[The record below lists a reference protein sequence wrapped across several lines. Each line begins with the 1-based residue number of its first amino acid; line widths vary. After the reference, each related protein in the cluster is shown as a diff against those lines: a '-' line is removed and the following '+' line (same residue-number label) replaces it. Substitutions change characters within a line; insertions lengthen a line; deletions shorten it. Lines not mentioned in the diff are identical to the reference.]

1 MTLPPVIQ
9 GVPNDTTVV
18 GICNVP
24 LADSLLVTDD
34 IDPDFMVFPIDSTD
48 NGVVNAC
55 MQDTIYRIWIAMDS
69 DGNTDMDTQMIVILP
84 DTEAPNFGAIDPLD
98 AVMACEVAQDTG
110 YANWKNSIQLILG
123 SNITDCTGVSNFG
136 PTAPIPS
143 TFNAPCDTLVVTFV
157 FDDVCGNMGSLDIS
171 FVTID
176 TTPPI
181 LVGLPPDTLK
191 VGCDTL
197 DQYLMNNPP
206 SMVTVMD
213 CQPGLIAEYVQDTL
227 PFTSLCMDREYDIR
241 RTWTVSDSCGNM
253 TTSVHIVQV
262 RDERAPTFTV
272 PSDTTISCDQDAL
285 DLSITGTVTD
295 TVDLCG
301 GPIFVSF
308 SDNIVDD
315 NDGCPHT
322 YDIERTWQVRDL
334 CNNTSIREQIIT
346 VRDTTPP
353 TFVVPADTTVNCG
366 EENNLMITGV
376 PTMLMDNCDDSLSY
390 SMGPETIIAGMC
402 QYEFTVERTWV
413 VEDSCGNATQL
424 IQRITVIDTIAP
436 AISTVAADKMITCM
450 AGMDIAQEFT
460 NWINSHGGALASD
473 NCALNDE
480 LNWKAYKAGT
490 DTLVS
495 MPALLCPAPSDTIVV
510 QAVDFVVLDRCGNAD
525 TTSATFIVIDNTAPV
540 IMGCPQDAVVAIDP
554 AQCEPTFTL
563 VPPLVEEECAAS
575 LLTESIDRMVI
586 LTSPA
591 APGQEGTTPVDPIEL
606 NFTVASPLPINA
618 VGDATLSI
626 DLRNADAEGMTEYFR
641 VIGEDGSLLGRTG
654 RSLTQCSDSDTTLT
668 IPVAKINTWALDG
681 VVTIRLEPNIQPT
694 LSGSFAVND
703 ICSPD
708 SRVEA
713 NLSFDVRD
721 FAQLRYQYR
730 INNGTAVTVSPVGPV
745 DVPLPLGENTIVYYV
760 SDCAGNLD
768 SCTYKV
774 RVEDR
779 EPPILDCPADISVG
793 LDPGVCSAM
802 VTLPFPEGVTDNC
815 GVAGT
820 YEVTMPLDTA
830 SAWLTFTEDPN
841 LNDFVANSKTYT
853 FQNVAA
859 NAVGVATLTLDLKGD
874 FNTTGAFVR
883 VFGDSGGL
891 VGGTPVGVASCSSP
905 GEFVFSIP
913 ADTFNV
919 WAADG
924 VVEFLVEPNPIQVPP
939 GLPGDGIN
947 PCAPAVVAADGEVD
961 SISYIFATLSYREIT
976 PAYFAMGATDIPL
989 TQMTPPAINPTHE
1002 FNVGQTMVSYVVAD
1016 DQGNQDTCTF
1026 SVFVVDSEP
1035 PVALCQAT
1043 IVEINP
1049 SGLEVDTVSVMEFDA
1064 GSYDNCLIDTMYLS
1078 PNTFTCE
1085 QAGTTVMATLT
1096 VVDGSGNTATC
1107 TKPIRIEA
1115 EPPSP
1120 TFSPGICGGDTLYL
1134 FANPPVAQG
1143 GVIYTYK
1150 WYNPSG
1156 LLISTQQ
1163 NPIIPNVTAANAG
1176 AYVLQI
1182 TGLTGCVAEEVVN
1195 VTITNQPLTPA
1206 INTSLNVC
1214 NDDDIVMNSSVTL
1227 NNAIYRWYSGL
1238 PPGNLMATTNVP
1250 QYVVPGPHQP
1260 GNQQYY
1266 MTIEANGCVS
1276 QPSQPV
1282 TITVTNR
1289 PVAIVNDEELTLCE
1303 GSAITLGT
1311 FVTGVTYT
1319 WTGPSGFTSN
1329 SQFPTVIDESTLNNA
1344 GVYQLVVT
1352 KNGCSSLPDFT
1363 VVNLLP
1369 KPPTPVLT
1377 AESGPV
1383 CEGETLVLKALPLGA
1398 STYHWVRPNLNEF
1411 TTTSNLFLLPNA
1423 TNDYEG
1429 TW

>member
-1 MTLPPVIQ
+1 MKRRLLRSISLLCLTSLLSLFTGAQPLQARSENNHPTHEPKLEPTHQMTLPPVIQ

-490 DTLVS
+490 DT
-495 MPALLCPAPSDTIVV
+495 
-510 QAVDFVVLDRCGNAD
+510 
-525 TTSATFIVIDNTAPV
+525 
-540 IMGCPQDAVVAIDP
+540 
-554 AQCEPTFTL
+554 
-563 VPPLVEEECAAS
+563 
-575 LLTESIDRMVI
+575 
-586 LTSPA
+586 
-591 APGQEGTTPVDPIEL
+591 
-606 NFTVASPLPINA
+606 
-618 VGDATLSI
+618 
-626 DLRNADAEGMTEYFR
+626 
-641 VIGEDGSLLGRTG
+641 
-654 RSLTQCSDSDTTLT
+654 
-668 IPVAKINTWALDG
+668 
-681 VVTIRLEPNIQPT
+681 
-694 LSGSFAVND
+694 
-703 ICSPD
+703 
-708 SRVEA
+708 
-713 NLSFDVRD
+713 
-721 FAQLRYQYR
+721 
-730 INNGTAVTVSPVGPV
+730 
-745 DVPLPLGENTIVYYV
+745 
-760 SDCAGNLD
+760 
-768 SCTYKV
+768 
-774 RVEDR
+774 
-779 EPPILDCPADISVG
+779 
-793 LDPGVCSAM
+793 
-802 VTLPFPEGVTDNC
+802 
-815 GVAGT
+815 
-820 YEVTMPLDTA
+820 
-830 SAWLTFTEDPN
+830 
-841 LNDFVANSKTYT
+841 
-853 FQNVAA
+853 
-859 NAVGVATLTLDLKGD
+859 
-874 FNTTGAFVR
+874 
-883 VFGDSGGL
+883 
-891 VGGTPVGVASCSSP
+891 
-905 GEFVFSIP
+905 
-913 ADTFNV
+913 
-919 WAADG
+919 
-924 VVEFLVEPNPIQVPP
+924 
-939 GLPGDGIN
+939 
-947 PCAPAVVAADGEVD
+947 
-961 SISYIFATLSYREIT
+961 
-976 PAYFAMGATDIPL
+976 
-989 TQMTPPAINPTHE
+989 
-1002 FNVGQTMVSYVVAD
+1002 
-1016 DQGNQDTCTF
+1016 
-1026 SVFVVDSEP
+1026 
-1035 PVALCQAT
+1035 
-1043 IVEINP
+1043 
-1049 SGLEVDTVSVMEFDA
+1049 
-1064 GSYDNCLIDTMYLS
+1064 
-1078 PNTFTCE
+1078 
-1085 QAGTTVMATLT
+1085 
-1096 VVDGSGNTATC
+1096 
-1107 TKPIRIEA
+1107 
-1115 EPPSP
+1115 
-1120 TFSPGICGGDTLYL
+1120 
-1134 FANPPVAQG
+1134 
-1143 GVIYTYK
+1143 
-1150 WYNPSG
+1150 
-1156 LLISTQQ
+1156 
-1163 NPIIPNVTAANAG
+1163 
-1176 AYVLQI
+1176 
-1182 TGLTGCVAEEVVN
+1182 
-1195 VTITNQPLTPA
+1195 
-1206 INTSLNVC
+1206 
-1214 NDDDIVMNSSVTL
+1214 
-1227 NNAIYRWYSGL
+1227 
-1238 PPGNLMATTNVP
+1238 
-1250 QYVVPGPHQP
+1250 
-1260 GNQQYY
+1260 
-1266 MTIEANGCVS
+1266 
-1276 QPSQPV
+1276 
-1282 TITVTNR
+1282 
-1289 PVAIVNDEELTLCE
+1289 
-1303 GSAITLGT
+1303 
-1311 FVTGVTYT
+1311 
-1319 WTGPSGFTSN
+1319 
-1329 SQFPTVIDESTLNNA
+1329 
-1344 GVYQLVVT
+1344 
-1352 KNGCSSLPDFT
+1352 
-1363 VVNLLP
+1363 
-1369 KPPTPVLT
+1369 
-1377 AESGPV
+1377 
-1383 CEGETLVLKALPLGA
+1383 
-1398 STYHWVRPNLNEF
+1398 
-1411 TTTSNLFLLPNA
+1411 
-1423 TNDYEG
+1423 
-1429 TW
+1429 